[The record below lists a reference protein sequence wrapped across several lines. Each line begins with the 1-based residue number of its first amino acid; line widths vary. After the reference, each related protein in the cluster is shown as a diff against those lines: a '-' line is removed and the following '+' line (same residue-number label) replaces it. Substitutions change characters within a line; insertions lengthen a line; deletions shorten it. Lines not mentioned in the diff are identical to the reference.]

1 MNAQGFLVRSCGII
15 GREMDTTPGPEHRLE
30 PRSNI
35 FVIATLYGA
44 DGSAPVRIRNMSR
57 NGALVEGGVLPP
69 VGAEVRLC
77 RGALGVTGH
86 LIWLAGRRAGL
97 QFASSIA
104 TAEWLPNGNRGSHQ
118 QLADEM
124 AHQARMG
131 TISLA
136 NAPVAPPAAP
146 LASALNDELL
156 RVCRSLER
164 AGEDL
169 ASDAEIAAHHSGPLQ
184 LIDMAA
190 RALAKLAA
198 THGSAAVSPLR
209 SSAAP

>member
-1 MNAQGFLVRSCGII
+1 
-15 GREMDTTPGPEHRLE
+15 MDTTPGPEHRLE

-77 RGALGVTGH
+77 RGGLGVNGH
-86 LIWLAGRRAGL
+86 LIWLAGRRAGVR
-97 QFASSIA
+97 FAASAA
-104 TAEWLPNGNRGSHQ
+104 TADWLPNGIRGSHQ

-124 AHQARMG
+124 AHQARLG
-131 TISLA
+131 DPSLA
-136 NAPVAPPAAP
+136 DAPVAPPAP
-146 LASALNDELL
+146 RLAAALNDELL
-156 RVCRSLER
+156 RLCRSLER

-169 ASDAEIAAHHSGPLQ
+169 AADPDIAARHSGPLQ
-184 LIDMAA
+184 QIDMAA
-190 RALAKLAA
+190 QALARLAA
-198 THGSAAVSPLR
+198 TNDSAPTPPLR
-209 SSAAP
+209 AWGAP

>member
-1 MNAQGFLVRSCGII
+1 MNAQGFLVRSCDIV

-77 RGALGVTGH
+77 RGSLGVTGH
-86 LIWLAGRRAGL
+86 LIWLAGRKAGL
-97 QFASSIA
+97 QFAANIA
-104 TAEWLPNGNRGSHQ
+104 TAEWLPNGNRGNHQ

-124 AHQARMG
+124 AHQARLG

-136 NAPVAPPAAP
+136 NAAAAP
-146 LASALNDELL
+146 LPSTLNDELL

-184 LIDMAA
+184 LIDMAVT
-190 RALAKLAA
+190 ALAKLAA
-198 THGSAAVSPLR
+198 TRGSDAMPPLTGT
-209 SSAAP
+209 AAP